1 LIFFRPPLT
10 SEVTAPPDPERLRP
24 FLRPR
29 RCLNLQ
35 PQHPTHL
42 QEHLRQSKTSQN
54 DIRQTKAKTTDEAK
68 SQFQLPALDGA
79 GLFVAD
85 AAVVGAAPAGWRL
98 SWKQI
103 RFNIAVKTYESGLI
117 FITSIKA
124 SNDAWSSACVS
135 EGAAAAAAAG
145 GSASPFILILIFLT
159 NSSSLSLFGSCP
171 IANYNET

>member
-1 LIFFRPPLT
+1 M
-10 SEVTAPPDPERLRP
+10 
-24 FLRPR
+24 
-29 RCLNLQ
+29 
-35 PQHPTHL
+35 
-42 QEHLRQSKTSQN
+42 K
-54 DIRQTKAKTTDEAK
+54 AK

-85 AAVVGAAPAGWRL
+85 AAVVGAAPEGWRL
-98 SWKQI
+98 SWQQI
-103 RFNIAVKTYESGLI
+103 RFNIAVKTYDSGLI

-135 EGAAAAAAAG
+135 EGAAAAAAAAG

-171 IANYNET
+171 IANYNETKSQNHNRAYLHPEEVHLLGRSELESKDSAIPASGSHAQLNVNRQ